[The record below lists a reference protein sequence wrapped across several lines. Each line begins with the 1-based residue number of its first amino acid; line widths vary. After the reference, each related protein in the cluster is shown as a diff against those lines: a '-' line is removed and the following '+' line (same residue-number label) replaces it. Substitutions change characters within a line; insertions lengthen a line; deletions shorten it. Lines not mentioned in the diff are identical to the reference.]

1 MAQPTETFDSY
12 DAGNTNAEDVHDKIY
27 MVTPEKTPALSSG
40 RRFKAN
46 QRAHEWLRDALAAPS
61 ATNAV
66 IEGDDRTGTAI
77 AAPGRVGN
85 YTQLMDKV
93 AVVSQAQQVSK
104 AIGRSNDLKYAIAK
118 QMTELKRDVE
128 ARLVSKLPA
137 VAGNSTTARAT
148 AGLGA
153 LIYTNALHNGAGA
166 TATHAT
172 GFATTANTAGTARA
186 FTEALVKTAMQNI
199 YVQSGEMPTM
209 AMMSPA
215 HKTVFSGFTGI
226 ATNRYNLKGREQAT
240 IIGGADVYVS
250 DFGTLTIVPNY
261 VMVGST
267 DVFLLNGDH
276 YGVAYLD
283 RFQSKPLAV
292 TGHTD
297 KELCWV
303 ECANVVTAERALGK
317 ISDLSGG

>member
-1 MAQPTETFDSY
+1 
-12 DAGNTNAEDVHDKIY
+12 
-27 MVTPEKTPALSSG
+27 MVTPEKTPGLSSG

-93 AVVSQAQQVSK
+93 AVVSQAQQASK
-104 AIGRSNDLKYAIAK
+104 PIGRSNDLKYAIAK

-137 VAGNSTTARAT
+137 VAGNSTTARQT

-166 TATHAT
+166 TAAHAT
-172 GFATTANTAGTARA
+172 GFATTANTAGTNRA
-186 FTEALVKTAMQNI
+186 FTEALVKTAMQSI
-199 YVQSGEMPTM
+199 YVQSGEMPTF

-226 ATNRYNLKGREQAT
+226 A
-240 IIGGADVYVS
+240 
-250 DFGTLTIVPNY
+250 
-261 VMVGST
+261 
-267 DVFLLNGDH
+267 
-276 YGVAYLD
+276 D
-283 RFQSKPLAV
+283 RKS
-292 TGHTD
+292 
-297 KELCWV
+297 
-303 ECANVVTAERALGK
+303 VV
-317 ISDLSGG
+317 